1 MTNLSAKMK
10 KLILQKQNYKNP
22 CSRPPMFICLYL
34 TVKVHHM
41 DTLQHML
48 LCFGINRDDHKSMM
62 G

>member
-10 KLILQKQNYKNP
+10 KVKRQSFKN
-22 CSRPPMFICLYL
+22 RNVKIRVQDHQCLYL
-34 TVKVHHM
+34 TAKVHHM

-48 LCFGINRDDHKSMM
+48 LYFGINRDDHKSMM